1 MPKSSLAKSGRNVV
15 KATVSEVVPEA
26 ESEVVPKGVS
36 EVVAKMVSEFVHE
49 PVPDDVSALP
59 LIPVNVS
66 PESVTDCEV
75 LLVFAVPSDEPPVM
89 GFCSPHEQSSM
100 LMQSNIKN
108 IAFFIEIP
116 SLCELYGIFILSV

>member
-1 MPKSSLAKSGRNVV
+1 MV
-15 KATVSEVVPEA
+15 KATESEVVPEA
-26 ESEVVPKGVS
+26 ESEVVPKTVSEAES
-36 EVVAKMVSEFVHE
+36 EVVPKIVSEFVHE

-59 LIPVNVS
+59 LIPVNAS

-100 LMQSNIKN
+100 LMQSNIEN

>member
-1 MPKSSLAKSGRNVV
+1 MV
-15 KATVSEVVPEA
+15 KAT
-26 ESEVVPKGVS
+26 ESEVVPGAES
-36 EVVAKMVSEFVHE
+36 DVVPKMVSEFVHE

-59 LIPVNVS
+59 LIPVNAS
-66 PESVTDCEV
+66 PESVTDCEA
-75 LLVFAVPSDEPPVM
+75 LLVLAVPSDEPPVM

-100 LMQSNIKN
+100 LMQSNIEN